1 LSTMCQTEVEVA
13 PRAAP
18 GDEVGDARREHLAR
32 ASATD
37 LETKTYAQAMVA
49 DVDDVDEWRVA
60 ARMGWRH
67 WLTVTVGGCAS
78 LAHGVGHSG
87 CVTPGV

>member
-1 LSTMCQTEVEVA
+1 MLVVSASHA
-13 PRAAP
+13 PVRLTS
-18 GDEVGDARREHLAR
+18 R
-32 ASATD
+32 TQ
-37 LETKTYAQAMVA
+37 TYAQAMVA

-78 LAHGVGHSG
+78 LAHGVVHSG